1 MRKLTAWILLLSL
14 CLLQISASFSED
26 VQPEETAVFRMPGP
40 AVLTEEQKTRL
51 EDYDGIKQD
60 PMLDTAFSVLEEG
73 NPFQAR
79 YNLITGSSVISRL
92 EYGAPFFWG
101 GRAESHVFAG
111 EPGYVVEPA
120 WQNSGIYYKA
130 GTNYLYGFDCFGF
143 VAWVWAKTQNGE
155 LPTTSELI
163 YNRNYLRF
171 PGPSVENGAKF
182 VDPEYGLQI
191 GDMLVMEHPGRHIAM
206 YVGTLR
212 MYGYTEEEVP
222 QLAGELDTPLVMHC
236 SVNASIADRF
246 TYLLENGRPVYRYA
260 TVTDGG
266 VCISL
271 LCDSAES
278 APMHVF
284 QQKQD
289 TYYYLLPDD
298 TWLTVL
304 SLEGANLTCWVRLRK
319 DPETADTAGTE
330 PGQQ

>member
-1 MRKLTAWILLLSL
+1 MYRVDNGKY
-14 CLLQISASFSED
+14 SAATGSTGYLWLESAH
-26 VQPEETAVFRMPGP
+26 VKQYG
-40 AVLTEEQKTRL
+40 K
-51 EDYDGIKQD
+51 EDYINKD
-60 PMLDTAFSVLEEG
+60 
-73 NPFQAR
+73 
-79 YNLITGSSVISRL
+79 
-92 EYGAPFFWG
+92 FF
-101 GRAESHVFAG
+101 RALVDEA
-111 EPGYVVEPA
+111 
-120 WQNSGIYYKA
+120 KA
-130 GTNYLYGFDCFGF
+130 DIGKY
-143 VAWVWAKTQNGE
+143 
-155 LPTTSELI
+155 
-163 YNRNYLRF
+163 
-171 PGPSVENGAKF
+171 

-246 TYLLENGRPVYRYA
+246 AYLLENGRPVYRYA

>member
-1 MRKLTAWILLLSL
+1 MRKTVIRILALAV
-14 CLLQISASFSED
+14 CLAFLPVSACGEA
-26 VQPEETAVFRMPGP
+26 QEEEEAVFRLPGP
-40 AVLTEEQKTRL
+40 AVLTAEEEARL
-51 EDYDGIKQD
+51 REYDGIRKD
-60 PMLDTAFSVLEEG
+60 PMLNTAFSIVEEG
-73 NPFQAR
+73 NPFQTR
-79 YNLITGSSVISRL
+79 YNLITGETVVSRL
-92 EYGAPFFWG
+92 EYGVPFLWG

-120 WQNSGIYYKA
+120 WQNSGVYYKA

-143 VAWVWAKTQNGE
+143 VAWVWAKTQGSE

-163 YNRNYLRF
+163 YNRNFLRI
-171 PGPSVENGAKF
+171 PGPSPENGAKY

-222 QLAGELDTPLVMHC
+222 ELAGELDTPLVMHC

-246 TYLLENGRPVYRYA
+246 AYLLENGRPVYRYA

-266 VCISL
+266 VCVSL
-271 LCDSAES
+271 LCDSVGS

-304 SLEGANLTCWVRLRK
+304 SLEDARLSCWVRLRT
-319 DPETADTAGTE
+319 DLETAGAE
-330 PGQQ
+330 EEQP